1 MKPATPLRIALPLAC
16 LLAAGCAGPL
26 SNSPQDTAARQQAT
40 AERLA
45 DDFLDCID
53 DIDQKT
59 APESFTDPATRRTVV
74 LESCREIALRHTMVQ
89 EQAYHNAC
97 LAAGRDSDS
106 CDREAVSKARHDSDQ
121 LQQRARQQIDY
132 TSASARRRSR

>member
-1 MKPATPLRIALPLAC
+1 MKTAAPLLTALPLAC
-16 LLAAGCAGPL
+16 LLVAGCTGPS

-45 DDFLDCID
+45 DNFLDCIA

-59 APESFTDPATRRTVV
+59 APESFTDPATRRAVV

-97 LAAGRDSDS
+97 LAAGRDDDS
-106 CDREAVSKARHDSDQ
+106 CDREAVSKTRRDSDQ
-121 LQQRARQQIDY
+121 LQQRASQHIDH
-132 TSASARRRSR
+132 TSASARRRSH